1 MHKYY
6 LHSIIAAG
14 VGAAKSA
21 GLTFIVGGSTD
32 GYERAK
38 PLLEKMG
45 KNVIHCGVTGS
56 GQVCAALVHALVVG
70 SVMCCT
76 LCTIWTGHMLTL

>member
-1 MHKYY
+1 MCTALYTT
-6 LHSIIAAG
+6 AG

-21 GLTFIVGGSTD
+21 ALTFIVGGSAD
-32 GYERAK
+32 AYDRAK

-56 GQVCAALVHALVVG
+56 GQVW
-70 SVMCCT
+70 CC
-76 LCTIWTGHMLTL
+76 